1 MRRHFG
7 LLLGSVLSYIR
18 SLLSDSSSNS
28 DLPQQDVQKGF
39 AELWLKSQNTLG
51 GYVCA
56 HVPDH
61 TMAEDVMQEVARQ
74 ATANFDQY
82 DHAKPFLGWLIG
94 IARQRIADSYR
105 AKNRRPIVFSS
116 DIVDK
121 FAKVYVELEPEEDE
135 RADGLRVCMS
145 KLSDRHRRVME
156 LKYSRR
162 QSTQTIAEQVGGSP
176 GSVDTM
182 IYRIREALRQCINQ
196 HLEREGK

>member
-1 MRRHFG
+1 MPDEHPKPDPHQP
-7 LLLGSVLSYIR
+7 V
-18 SLLSDSSSNS
+18 
-28 DLPQQDVQKGF
+28 F

-61 TMAEDVMQEVARQ
+61 GMAEDVMQEVARQ

-82 DHAKPFLGWLIG
+82 DPSKPFLGWLIG
-94 IARQRIADSYR
+94 IARQRIADTYR

-116 DIVDK
+116 DIVDS
-121 FAKVYVELEPEEDE
+121 FARVYEQIEPEEDA
-135 RADGLRVCMS
+135 RAEGLRVCMD
-145 KLSDRHRRVME
+145 KLSERHRRV
-156 LKYSRR
+156 LDFKYGRR
-162 QSTQTIAEQVGGSP
+162 MSTKDIAEQVGGSP

-196 HLEREGK
+196 YTERASK